1 MTDPKISRRGP
12 GRPRGFDD
20 ATVLGAAMR
29 LFWQEG
35 YGGASMPQISAATG
49 LSTSSLYNAYGSKLD
64 LLVAALDHYSD
75 TVLDSFMLGPL
86 ARGGDGLADV
96 DAFLDRLAATI
107 DAAHP
112 RGCLT
117 VNTIAEFRDPPPPVA
132 ACTARYRS
140 QLRQALRAALSR
152 ARHLGEIPADA
163 VDQRADALVPIVVAF
178 NLLVAAHAP
187 ASETRDLLT
196 VARTLTH
203 RGLR

>member
-29 LFWQEG
+29 LFWREG
-35 YGGASMPQISAATG
+35 YSGASMPQISAATG

-107 DAAHP
+107 DATHP

-132 ACTARYRS
+132 ARTARYRS